1 MLVQKLAI
9 VALPKF
15 QKNQQVSFIGGI
27 GKILNCQVDASA
39 WTYAVEM
46 EMGPEPSMGRV
57 GPETTIW
64 LYETEI
70 EDVII

>member
-1 MLVQKLAI
+1 M
-9 VALPKF
+9 
-15 QKNQQVSFIGGI
+15 
-27 GKILNCQVDASA
+27 GKILNCQVDASTWA
-39 WTYAVEM
+39 YAVEM
-46 EMGPEPSMGRV
+46 EMGPLPDMGRV